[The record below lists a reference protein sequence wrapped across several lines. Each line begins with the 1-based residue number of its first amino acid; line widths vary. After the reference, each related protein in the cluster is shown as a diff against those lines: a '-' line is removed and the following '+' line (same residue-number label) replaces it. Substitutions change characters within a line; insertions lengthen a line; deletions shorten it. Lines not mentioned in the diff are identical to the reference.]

1 MKPSKTLLPLAL
13 AAAAPSVLASSS
25 SQRRLSGKS
34 GKAASGRATTENY
47 AWLVGN
53 YTQCIQSAV
62 YTFDGSNPIL
72 IDDAPCEVL
81 IEIVHLGGLSY
92 KATATGSGRQNQ
104 NPVIFR
110 WEFYGTGSYNPVN
123 TGKMKFVT
131 DHFYLFNGTDY
142 VLADDP
148 DESDTEIMECSQLPG
163 DEIGKSIVCD
173 YTVDFERE
181 FSLDITTTTF
191 YTDPLKVELDEERV

>member
-25 SQRRLSGKS
+25 SPRRLSGKS
-34 GKAASGRATTENY
+34 GKAASGRATAENY

-53 YTQCIQSAV
+53 YTQCIRSGV
-62 YTFDGSNPIL
+62 HMFDGSNPVL

-92 KATATGSGRQNQ
+92 KATASGGS
-104 NPVIFR
+104 VLR

-131 DHFYLFNGTDY
+131 DHLYQFNGTDY

-173 YTVDFERE
+173 YTVDVERE
-181 FSLDITTTTF
+181 ISLDITATTF